1 MAEAIEIDLQK
12 ILSKGLIIL
21 VKKLPGRDAFSSS
34 EDFDD
39 IALIEFGPKTDK
51 IVYSSNIT
59 LFEAVLLLSFDKDS
73 FSRVIADGIGG
84 AIYFDLVLREIVKLG
99 KITSPSFSYLF
110 RDCLINGIEF
120 HTSTNV
126 PILDKAVHK
135 LMKRVNVEKEK
146 NLRSIEWMRS
156 FGGWGLFDALK
167 NADKT
172 CIEHAVH
179 NGLFTSEDHTTLGV
193 FHSKAYKLT
202 PKGQAEQA
210 RLISLVRAFGLN
222 GITPDN
228 LFDFAVIVLFYFL
241 NLHHRHCL
249 IIECVKEDV
258 VFHTKEDV
266 SESRKNMD
274 SRFKTSKE

>member
-156 FGGWGLFDALK
+156 FGALGLYCRLK
-167 NADKT
+167 DVDTSCIQNAVNS
-172 CIEHAVH
+172 A
-179 NGLFTSEDHTTLGV
+179 LFTEEDKKH
-193 FHSKAYKLT
+193 KLT
-202 PKGQAEQA
+202 PKGEAEQA

>member
-1 MAEAIEIDLQK
+1 MSEHLLRSFGIGITALA
-12 ILSKGLIIL
+12 
-21 VKKLPGRDAFSSS
+21 KKLPNRDAISSD

-39 IALIEFGPKTDK
+39 IGLLDFRVKYDK
-51 IVYSSNIT
+51 IGMESNT
-59 LFEAVLLLSFDKDS
+59 TVFEALLLLSFDKDGFGRKLS
-73 FSRVIADGIGG
+73 FGLGG

-156 FGGWGLFDALK
+156 FGALGLYCRLK
-167 NADKT
+167 DVDTSCIQNAVNS
-172 CIEHAVH
+172 A
-179 NGLFTSEDHTTLGV
+179 LFTEEDKKH
-193 FHSKAYKLT
+193 KLT
-202 PKGQAEQA
+202 PKGEAEQA